1 VSIRGS
7 KSSLKVQIF
16 IAALSS
22 SAVNVFAAVHPFLMT
37 RTQRNI
43 AIIGG
48 GPAGLRAAEV
58 AAAEGAFITVFDAK
72 PSVGRKFLVAGKS
85 GLNITNNAE
94 FEHFIAQYSATK
106 DLPITQ
112 WRKCIADFDNTAM
125 AQWAVSLGIH
135 TFATAGGKV
144 FPETKKA
151 APILRRWVQR
161 LREMGVDFQ
170 MNHRWLNLRQQGEQ
184 IELEVECKEGVF
196 NQDFDAVI
204 LAMGGASW
212 PQTGSNGQWVAILEK
227 YAIAVESLNP
237 SNCGW
242 ECDWTNQTREKAE
255 GCPLHNIHVRVG
267 DELEIGELMITR
279 YGLEGA
285 PIYALGRIL
294 RGMHAPEVVI
304 DFKPT
309 FTIERLVQKM
319 ESARRNFY
327 HEAQLRWKLCKGAC
341 AIIQQLHGDMDSA
354 QKLAEVVK
362 SCRIPLSRARPIDE
376 VISTSGGVAWSEL
389 DKNLMLKKLPNV
401 YCAGEMIDWE
411 APTGGFLMQG
421 CFATGSTAG
430 LAAAKT

>member
-1 VSIRGS
+1 
-7 KSSLKVQIF
+7 
-16 IAALSS
+16 
-22 SAVNVFAAVHPFLMT
+22 MT

-72 PSVGRKFLVAGKS
+72 PSGGRKFLVAGKS

-94 FEHFIAQYSATK
+94 FEDFIAQYSATK
-106 DLPITQ
+106 DLPIIQ

-212 PQTGSNGQWVAILEK
+212 PQTGSNGHWVAILE
-227 YAIAVESLNP
+227 
-237 SNCGW
+237 
-242 ECDWTNQTREKAE
+242 
-255 GCPLHNIHVRVG
+255 
-267 DELEIGELMITR
+267 
-279 YGLEGA
+279 
-285 PIYALGRIL
+285 
-294 RGMHAPEVVI
+294 
-304 DFKPT
+304 
-309 FTIERLVQKM
+309 
-319 ESARRNFY
+319 
-327 HEAQLRWKLCKGAC
+327 
-341 AIIQQLHGDMDSA
+341 
-354 QKLAEVVK
+354 
-362 SCRIPLSRARPIDE
+362 
-376 VISTSGGVAWSEL
+376 
-389 DKNLMLKKLPNV
+389 
-401 YCAGEMIDWE
+401 
-411 APTGGFLMQG
+411 
-421 CFATGSTAG
+421 
-430 LAAAKT
+430 

>member
-1 VSIRGS
+1 MS
-7 KSSLKVQIF
+7 
-16 IAALSS
+16 
-22 SAVNVFAAVHPFLMT
+22 
-37 RTQRNI
+37 RTPRTI

-58 AAAEGAFITVFDAK
+58 AAAEGAFVTVFDAK

-85 GLNITNNAE
+85 GLNITNNTE
-94 FEHFIAQYSATK
+94 FEPFVAQYSASK
-106 DLPITQ
+106 DLPVAQ
-112 WRKCIADFDNTAM
+112 WRKYIADFDNTAM
-125 AQWAVSLGIH
+125 GQWALSLGIN
-135 TFATAGGKV
+135 TFATGGGKV

-170 MNHRWLNLRQQGEQ
+170 MNNRWLDLRQQDGK
-184 IELEVECKEGVF
+184 IELVVECKEGVF

-227 YAIAVESLNP
+227 HAIAVETLKP

-242 ECDWTNQTREKAE
+242 ECDWTDETREKAE
-255 GCPLHNIHVRVG
+255 GCPLHNIYVRVAK
-267 DELEIGELMITR
+267 ELQVGELMITR

-285 PIYALGRIL
+285 PLYALSRTL
-294 RGMHAPEVVI
+294 RSMDAPEVVI

-319 ESARRNFY
+319 ESARKNFY
-327 HEAQLRWKLCKGAC
+327 HEAQLRWKLSKGAC

-362 SCRIPLSRARPIDE
+362 SCRIPLSGARPIDE

-389 DKNLMLKKLPNV
+389 DENLMLKKLPNV

-411 APTGGFLMQG
+411 APTGGYLMQG
-421 CFATGSTAG
+421 CFSTGTTAG
-430 LAAAKT
+430 MAAAKHNLS